1 MVPTVSINYLTV
13 LAAAVVSMVIGFL
26 WYGPIFGKAWMQ
38 LMKID
43 KKKMDE
49 AKKKGMAKSYAVMF
63 ISALIMNYVLA
74 HFVKYLG
81 SKTFMDG
88 MQAGFWLW
96 LGFIAT
102 VQIGI
107 VLWEGKPV
115 KWYLINSAHYLVAL
129 MVTGGILAIW
139 P

>member
-115 KWYLINSAHYLVAL
+115 KLYLINAAHYLVAL

>member
-1 MVPTVSINYLTV
+1 MVSTVSINYLAV
-13 LAAAVVSMVIGFL
+13 LVAAIVSMVIGFL
-26 WYGPIFGKAWMQ
+26 WYGPIFGKAWMR

-43 KKKMDE
+43 KKKIDE
-49 AKKKGMAKSYAVMF
+49 AKKKGMTTSYVVMF

-81 SKTFMDG
+81 SRTFMDG

-102 VQIGI
+102 VQVGI

-115 KWYLINSAHYLVAL
+115 KLYLINAAHYLVAL